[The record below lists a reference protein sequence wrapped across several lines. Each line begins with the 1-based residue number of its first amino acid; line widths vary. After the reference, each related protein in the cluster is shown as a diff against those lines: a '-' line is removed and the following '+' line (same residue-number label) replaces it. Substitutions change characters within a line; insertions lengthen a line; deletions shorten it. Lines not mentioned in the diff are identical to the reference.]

1 MYYYNFTND
10 LRISSLDEI
19 LKEAAKAFLS
29 DSVPSANED
38 KSKNN
43 NYNTVGFYFN
53 LKAKGNCAKIAANG
67 NTAKVVL
74 NFIRKFQFP
83 NPRTSEEFINEKQA
97 NILLAP
103 MREIVKLLFL
113 LIMIDKSQSYL
124 TQDEIEYFIFY
135 NDNIAKRIKYNLIET
150 AFQIITYRSN
160 KTLPANINTNK
171 DDHNWKQPDRQ
182 IREMIETLEYTGCV
196 SQDDDNNIRLDV
208 DNIPKDKQSDLF
220 EILTYDKYWT
230 GTEIEDYQRY
240 MDEGLDYE
248 SSLDVDTTSQQETT
262 QTEATKS
269 AEQYEQIIYYGV
281 PGSGKSFKIDNEKTK
296 GAADVQKEKVVF
308 HPDYTNSDFIGQI
321 IPKMKEIEEDG
332 QKKSIIEYSFKPG
345 PFTTILRRALR
356 DKNHQYYLLIEE
368 INRGNAAAIFG
379 DLFQL
384 LDRDE
389 SGWSCSPVNN
399 DDINFYV
406 ASEYEYWDENYSDS
420 HPYDSANV
428 NHPSGKQF
436 SRNSGLQLPPNL
448 SIYATMNTN
457 DQNVFTLDNAFNRRF
472 KPEYI
477 SNKEDNKIS
486 AHRTQYNLIIE
497 NTGIRWGA
505 FRNVINKHIIASGL
519 ANAEDK
525 QLGLFFIKAEKEI
538 TQKDFAD
545 KVLKYLWHDVFKR
558 DKDVFNGANISKFED
573 LIDKF
578 TGTNAFTDC
587 FTADFVAEIKN
598 GEINKD
604 LTES

>member
-1 MYYYNFTND
+1 MNFFTLRLSRNTND
-10 LRISSLDEI
+10 LLTHI
-19 LKEAAKAFLS
+19 LKDNIVDVEIIKLNQLKTDITA
-29 DSVPSANED
+29 DSCFFICIGGG
-38 KSKNN
+38 KSSTDWWADSK
-43 NYNTVGFYFN
+43 Y
-53 LKAKGNCAKIAANG
+53 KG
-67 NTAKVVL
+67 
-74 NFIRKFQFP
+74 
-83 NPRTSEEFINEKQA
+83 
-97 NILLAP
+97 
-103 MREIVKLLFL
+103 LLFIAKL
-113 LIMIDKSQSYL
+113 TKMPEYYDESNYKISIHILYKFSKPITKNDCKYYPDTYDTEVGPQTRGRQTQAISYL
-124 TQDEIEYFIFY
+124 TDINQVAAILHVCLFYDE
-135 NDNIAKRIKYNLIET
+135 NAKC
-150 AFQIITYRSN
+150 F
-160 KTLPANINTNK
+160 
-171 DDHNWKQPDRQ
+171 
-182 IREMIETLEYTGCV
+182 
-196 SQDDDNNIRLDV
+196 
-208 DNIPKDKQSDLF
+208 
-220 EILTYDKYWT
+220 
-230 GTEIEDYQRY
+230 
-240 MDEGLDYE
+240 YE
-248 SSLDVDTTSQQETT
+248 SYFDKSLLQLIYNPINRLVEQKLTFEQEKSLENGNQFNTI
-262 QTEATKS
+262 TEDIKS
-269 AEQYEQIIYYGV
+269 SFLPSQIIYYGV
-281 PGSGKSFKIDNEKTK
+281 PGSGKSFKIDNEITK
-296 GAADVQKEKVVF
+296 GAKDVQKQKVVF

-332 QKKSIIEYSFKPG
+332 KRKSIIEYSFKPG
-345 PFTTILRRALR
+345 PFATILRRALR
-356 DKNHQYYLLIEE
+356 DKNNQYYLLIEE

-477 SNKEDNKIS
+477 SNKEDNKIP

-497 NTGIRWGA
+497 NTEIRWGA
-505 FRNVINKHIIASGL
+505 FRNVINKYIIANGL

-525 QLGLFFIKAEKEI
+525 QLGLFFIKAEKGQKVI
-538 TQKDFAD
+538 TQKNFAD

-558 DKDVFNGANISKFED
+558 DKDVFNTANISKFED

-578 TGTNAFTDC
+578 TGKNAFTDC
-587 FTADFVAEIKN
+587 FAADFVTEINK
-598 GEINKD
+598 GDINKD
-604 LTES
+604 LTESKSE